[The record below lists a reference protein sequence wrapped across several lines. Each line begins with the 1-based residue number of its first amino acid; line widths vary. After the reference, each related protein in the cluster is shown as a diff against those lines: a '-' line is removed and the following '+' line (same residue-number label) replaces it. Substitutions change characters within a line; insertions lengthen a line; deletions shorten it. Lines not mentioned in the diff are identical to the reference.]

1 MLIIIYFIIGIIY
14 VIIGYNYTC
23 IQYKKR
29 DNIFKHYSFS
39 MYFVY
44 EDYDI
49 ILILMFFFWPIF
61 IIIGILYYPAA
72 GICYICEYIFK
83 MIKKIHKIE

>member
-1 MLIIIYFIIGIIY
+1 MLIIIYFIIGIIC

-39 MYFVY
+39 SYF
-44 EDYDI
+44 DFKAYDI
-49 ILILMFFFWPIF
+49 TLIFAFFFWPIF
-61 IIIGILYYPAA
+61 ILIGILYYPVL
-72 GICYICEYIFK
+72 GIFCICEYIFK